1 MHRRFR
7 FLLFLFLW
15 GSIVAFI
22 HWYLALRLV
31 LLPQLPSPYVEAAI
45 AAFVVLGSLLF
56 TRPVIER
63 LIGPRFAAALAWP
76 TFLWMGASF
85 LLLVVL
91 LATDVTLS
99 LAGGAAWAVGDP
111 RVSASVSDETEAAF
125 VVIGAMAASL
135 YALLLALRPPR
146 LRAIELPLADL
157 PEALDGF
164 RIVQLSDLHIGPLRG
179 RRFAAA
185 LVARVNSL
193 SADLV
198 AVTGD
203 LVDGNVERLASEVSP
218 LAGLESRHG
227 TFFVSGNHEYF
238 SRIDPWLAVVRDL
251 GWRVLRNERVTIRH
265 GEGGLDVAG
274 VDDHLAHHYG
284 NGHGQDVAAA
294 LDGRN
299 PARPVVLLAHHPNAF
314 DEASELGVSLQLSGH
329 THGGQI
335 WPFQYLVRL
344 STPYVAGVFR
354 RGRSTLY
361 VSRGTGFWGPPMR
374 LFHPGEITEITLRA
388 AVPLL
393 TGPRFPG

>member
-1 MHRRFR
+1 MPRRLR
-7 FLLFLFLW
+7 FALFLFVW

-31 LLPQLPSPYVEAAI
+31 LLPELPSPYAGAAVT
-45 AAFVVLGSLLF
+45 ALVVLGTLLF
-56 TRPVIER
+56 TRPFVERVIGAR
-63 LIGPRFAAALAWP
+63 LAAALAWP
-76 TFLWMGASF
+76 TFVWMGASF
-85 LLLVVL
+85 LLLLVL
-91 LATDVTLS
+91 LATDVVLW
-99 LAGGAAWAVGDP
+99 LAGGAAWAVGEL
-111 RVSASVSDETEAAF
+111 RASAPVSDGAEAAF
-125 VVIGAMAASL
+125 VVVGALAASL
-135 YALLLALRPPR
+135 YALVLALRPPA
-146 LRAIELPLADL
+146 LRAIELPLPDL
-157 PEALDGF
+157 PGELDGF

-179 RRFAAA
+179 RRFATA
-185 LVARVNSL
+185 LVARVNARR
-193 SADLV
+193 ADLV

-203 LVDGNVERLASEVSP
+203 LVDGRVERLASEVSP

-265 GEGGLDVAG
+265 GEAGLDVAG

-284 NGHGQDVAAA
+284 HGHGQDVAAA
-294 LDGRN
+294 LDGRDL
-299 PARPVVLLAHHPNAF
+299 AQPVILLAHHPNAF
-314 DEASELGVSLQLSGH
+314 DEACELGVSLQLSGH

-335 WPFQYLVRL
+335 WPFRYLVRL

-388 AVPLL
+388 AAPLL
-393 TGPRFPG
+393 TESRFPG

>member
-1 MHRRFR
+1 MRRRLR
-7 FLLFLFLW
+7 FALFLTLW
-15 GSIVAFI
+15 GSIVAFT
-22 HWYLALRLV
+22 HGYLALRLV
-31 LLPQLPSPYVEAAI
+31 LLPQLPSPHAEVALTAL
-45 AAFVVLGSLLF
+45 ALLAVLLV
-56 TRPVIER
+56 TRPFAER
-63 LIGPRFAAALAWP
+63 LIGARLAGALAWP

-85 LLLVVL
+85 VLLLVL
-91 LATDVTLS
+91 LATDAVLS

-111 RVSASVSDETEAAF
+111 RASASVSHAAEAAF
-125 VVIGAMAASL
+125 VVVGALAASL
-135 YALLLALRPPR
+135 YALVLALRPPT

-179 RRFAAA
+179 RRFAEA
-185 LVARVNSL
+185 LVARVNSRR
-193 SADLV
+193 ADLV
-198 AVTGD
+198 AITGD
-203 LVDGNVERLASEVSP
+203 LVDGDVERLALEVSP

-265 GEGGLDVAG
+265 GEAGLDVAG

-294 LDGRN
+294 LDGRDL
-299 PARPVVLLAHHPNAF
+299 AQPVVLLAHHPNAF
-314 DEASELGVSLQLSGH
+314 EEASELGVSLQLSGH

-374 LFHPGEITEITLRA
+374 LFHPGEITEITLRVTA
-388 AVPLL
+388 PLL
-393 TGPRFPG
+393 TEPRFPG

>member
-1 MHRRFR
+1 MRRRFR
-7 FLLFLFLW
+7 FALFLTVW
-15 GSIVAFI
+15 GSIVAFT

-31 LLPQLPSPYVEAAI
+31 LLPQWPSPYADAAVT
-45 AAFVVLGSLLF
+45 ALVVLAVLLV
-56 TRPVIER
+56 TRPFAER
-63 LIGPRFAAALAWP
+63 LVGARLAGALAWP

-85 LLLVVL
+85 LLLLVL
-91 LATDVTLS
+91 LVTDAMLS
-99 LAGGAAWAVGDP
+99 LAGGAAWVVGDP
-111 RVSASVSDETEAAF
+111 RASESVSHGAEAAF
-125 VVIGAMAASL
+125 VVVGALAASL
-135 YALLLALRPPR
+135 YALVLALCPPT

-185 LVARVNSL
+185 LVARVNSR

-198 AVTGD
+198 AITGD
-203 LVDGNVERLASEVSP
+203 LVDGNVERLASEVLP

-265 GEGGLDVAG
+265 GEAGLDVAG

-284 NGHGQDVAAA
+284 NGHGQDVAGA
-294 LDGRN
+294 LDGRDL
-299 PARPVVLLAHHPNAF
+299 AQPVVLLAHHPNAF
-314 DEASELGVSLQLSGH
+314 DEASVLGVSLQLSGH
-329 THGGQI
+329 THGGQM

-388 AVPLL
+388 TAPHL
-393 TGPRFPG
+393 TERRFPG

>member
-1 MHRRFR
+1 MRRRFR
-7 FLLFLFLW
+7 FALFLLLW
-15 GSIVAFI
+15 GSIVAFV

-31 LLPQLPSPYVEAAI
+31 LLPQLPSPYAGGAVTAL
-45 AAFVVLGSLLF
+45 VVLGALLF
-56 TRPVIER
+56 TRPFTER
-63 LIGPRFAAALAWP
+63 LIGARLAGALAWP
-76 TFLWMGASF
+76 TFVWMGASF

-91 LATDVTLS
+91 LATDVVLS
-99 LAGGAAWAVGDP
+99 LAGGAAWAVGDL
-111 RVSASVSDETEAAF
+111 RASASVSDGAEAAF
-125 VVIGAMAASL
+125 VVVGALAVSL
-135 YALLLALRPPR
+135 YALVLALRPPA

-157 PEALDGF
+157 PQTLDGF

-185 LVARVNSL
+185 LVARVNSRR
-193 SADLV
+193 ADLV

-203 LVDGNVERLASEVSP
+203 LVDGKVERLASEVSP

-238 SRIDPWLAVVRDL
+238 SRIDPWLAVVRGL

-265 GEGGLDVAG
+265 GDTGLDVAG

-284 NGHGQDVAAA
+284 HGHGQDVAAA
-294 LDGRN
+294 LDGRDL
-299 PARPVVLLAHHPNAF
+299 AQPVVLLAHHPNAF

-335 WPFQYLVRL
+335 WPFRYLVRL

-374 LFHPGEITEITLRA
+374 LFHPGEITEITLRSA
-388 AVPLL
+388 APLL
-393 TGPRFPG
+393 TEDRFPG

>member
-1 MHRRFR
+1 MRRRLR
-7 FLLFLFLW
+7 FALFLTVW
-15 GSIVAFI
+15 GSIVAFT

-31 LLPQLPSPYVEAAI
+31 LLPQVPSPYAEAA
-45 AAFVVLGSLLF
+45 VSTLVLLAVLLV
-56 TRPVIER
+56 TRPLAER
-63 LIGPRFAAALAWP
+63 LIGARPAGALAWP

-85 LLLVVL
+85 LLLLVL
-91 LATDVTLS
+91 LVTDAVLS
-99 LAGGAAWAVGDP
+99 LASGAAWAVGDP
-111 RVSASVSDETEAAF
+111 RAAASVSHAAEAAF
-125 VVIGAMAASL
+125 VVVGAAAVSL
-135 YALLLALRPPR
+135 YALVLALRPPT
-146 LRAIELPLADL
+146 LRAIELALADL

-185 LVARVNSL
+185 LVARVNSR

-198 AVTGD
+198 AITGD
-203 LVDGNVERLASEVSP
+203 LVDGNVERLASEVFP

-238 SRIDPWLAVVRDL
+238 SRIDPWLALVRDL

-265 GEGGLDVAG
+265 GEAGLDVAG

-294 LDGRN
+294 LDGRDL
-299 PARPVVLLAHHPNAF
+299 ARPVVLLAHHPNAF
-314 DEASELGVSLQLSGH
+314 EEASELGVSLQLSGH

-388 AVPLL
+388 AAPLL
-393 TGPRFPG
+393 TEPRFPG

>member
-1 MHRRFR
+1 MRRRFR
-7 FLLFLFLW
+7 FGLFLLLW
-15 GSIVAFI
+15 GSIVSFV

-31 LLPQLPSPYVEAAI
+31 LLPQLPSPYAEAAVT
-45 AAFVVLGSLLF
+45 ALVVLGILLF
-56 TRPVIER
+56 TRPFLER
-63 LIGPRFAAALAWP
+63 FLGARLAGALAWP
-76 TFLWMGASF
+76 TFFWMGASF

-91 LATDVTLS
+91 VGTDAVLS
-99 LAGGAAWAVGDP
+99 LAGGAAWAIGDP
-111 RVSASVSDETEAAF
+111 RSSASVSYRAEAAF
-125 VVIGAMAASL
+125 VILGALVASICAAV
-135 YALLLALRPPR
+135 LALGPPA
-146 LRAIELPLADL
+146 LRAIELPLPDL
-157 PEALDGF
+157 PEELDGF

-179 RRFAAA
+179 RRFAES
-185 LVARVNSL
+185 LVSRVNSR

-203 LVDGNVERLASEVSP
+203 LVDGSVERLASEVLP
-218 LAGLESRHG
+218 LARLESRHG

-265 GEGGLDVAG
+265 GEAGLDVAG

-294 LDGRN
+294 LADRDR
-299 PARPVVLLAHHPNAF
+299 ARPVVLLAHHPNAF
-314 DEASELGVSLQLSGH
+314 DEAAELGVSLQLSGH

-335 WPFQYLVRL
+335 WPFRYLVRL

-388 AVPLL
+388 SPPLL
-393 TGPRFPG
+393 TEPRFPG